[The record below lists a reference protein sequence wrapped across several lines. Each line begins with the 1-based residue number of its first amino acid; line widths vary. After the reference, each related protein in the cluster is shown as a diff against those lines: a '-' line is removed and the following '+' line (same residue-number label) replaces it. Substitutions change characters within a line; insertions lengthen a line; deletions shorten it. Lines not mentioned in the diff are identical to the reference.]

1 MLWSAAVEMFCLIVH
16 IGPVSVLPCSC
27 IIPISKG
34 DSRKYLY
41 LFLFSEWKI
50 SFLCWLL
57 LSAAAAGELIHA
69 PSGLHLTN

>member
-1 MLWSAAVEMFCLIVH
+1 MFSLIVH
-16 IGPVSVLPCSC
+16 TGPVSMLPCPC
-27 IIPISKG
+27 FTPVPRG

-41 LFLFSEWKI
+41 LFLLSEWKI
-50 SFLCWLL
+50 SFLYWLL